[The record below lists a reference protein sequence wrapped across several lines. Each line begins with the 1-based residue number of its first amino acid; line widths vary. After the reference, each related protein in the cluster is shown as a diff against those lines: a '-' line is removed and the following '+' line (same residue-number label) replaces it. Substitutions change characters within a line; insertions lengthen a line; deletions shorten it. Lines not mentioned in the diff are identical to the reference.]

1 MFELTTGAVAQTMTS
16 TEIAKLTG
24 KEKKHIHRDIK
35 EQLLL
40 GLYGIDGPKMDLIDI
55 KGISVILADNGF
67 WSEVNLDRYHTD
79 ILVSGYEVK
88 YRAAIVKRWHEL
100 EEVARKGISN
110 TRMLA
115 NIAVQMADAEERQL
129 ALEAE
134 NAHLKK
140 QVKVV
145 EAKADAVLSQS
156 GFYSVLGFCK
166 LHELPVTLAQA
177 AGHSRGV
184 NKLCQRDGIERQQ
197 TVDPRFGKIYI
208 YPELQLFEYFSN
220 KGLLEI

>member
-1 MFELTTGAVAQTMTS
+1 MFEMTTGAVAQTMTS
-16 TEIAKLTG
+16 TEIALLTG
-24 KEKKHIHRDIK
+24 KRKSDIHVDIK
-35 EQLLL
+35 QQLLL
-40 GLYGIDGPKMDLIDI
+40 GLYGIDGGDFHHEQIQGLMIVL
-55 KGISVILADNGF
+55 DNRGY

-110 TRMLA
+110 ARMLA

-134 NAHLKK
+134 NARLKG
-140 QVKVV
+140 QMNIV

-156 GFYSVLGFCK
+156 GWYSILGFAK
-166 LHELPVTLAQA
+166 LHGLSVTTAQA
-177 AGHSRGV
+177 STYSRGV
-184 NKLCQRDGIERQQ
+184 NRLCLRDSIVRQE
-197 TVDPRFGKIYI
+197 TKDPRFGTVFI
-208 YPELQLFEYFSN
+208 YPEDHITEYFVS
-220 KGLLEI
+220 KGLLEL

>member
-1 MFELTTGAVAQTMTS
+1 MFEMTTGAVAQTMTS
-16 TEIAKLTG
+16 TEIALLTG
-24 KEKKHIHRDIK
+24 KEKKHVHRDIK

-40 GLYGIDGPKMDLIDI
+40 GIYGIDGPKMNHEQIQGLTI
-55 KGISVILADNGF
+55 VLDNRGY

-100 EEVARKGISN
+100 EEAARKGISN

-115 NIAVQMADAEERQL
+115 NLAVQMADAEDRQL

-134 NAHLKK
+134 NAKLKS
-140 QVKVV
+140 QINIV

-156 GFYSVLGFCK
+156 GWYSILGFAK
-166 LHELPVTLAQA
+166 LHGLSVTTAQA
-177 AGHSRGV
+177 STHSRGV
-184 NKLCQRDGIERQQ
+184 NRLCSRDSIVRQE
-197 TVDPRFGKIYI
+197 TKDPRFGTVFI
-208 YPELQLFEYFSN
+208 YPEDQITEYFVS
-220 KGLLEI
+220 KGLLEL

>member
-1 MFELTTGAVAQTMTS
+1 MFEMTTGAVAQTMTS

-24 KEKKHIHRDIK
+24 KPKGNIHRDIK
-35 EQLLL
+35 EQLFL
-40 GLYGIDGPKMDLIDI
+40 GLYGIEDANLHLLDI

-115 NIAVQMADAEERQL
+115 NLAVQMADAEERQL

-134 NAHLKK
+134 NARLKG
-140 QVKVV
+140 QMNIV

-156 GFYSVLGFCK
+156 GWYSILGFAK
-166 LHELPVTLAQA
+166 LHGLSITTAQA
-177 AGHSRGV
+177 STYSRGV
-184 NKLCQRDGIERQQ
+184 NRLCSRDSIVRQE
-197 TVDPRFGKIYI
+197 TKDPRFGTVFI
-208 YPELQLFEYFSN
+208 YPEDHITEYFIS
-220 KGLLEI
+220 KGLLEL

>member
-1 MFELTTGAVAQTMTS
+1 MTS
-16 TEIAKLTG
+16 TEIALLTG
-24 KEKKHIHRDIK
+24 KRKSDIHVDIK
-35 EQLLL
+35 QQLLL
-40 GLYGIDGPKMDLIDI
+40 GLYGIDGGDFHHEQIQGLMIVL
-55 KGISVILADNGF
+55 DNRGY

-134 NAHLKK
+134 NARLKG
-140 QVKVV
+140 QMNIV

-156 GFYSVLGFCK
+156 GWYSILGFAK
-166 LHELPVTLAQA
+166 LHGLSVTTAQA
-177 AGHSRGV
+177 STYSRGV
-184 NKLCQRDGIERQQ
+184 NRLCSRDSIVRQE
-197 TVDPRFGKIYI
+197 TKDPRFGTVFI
-208 YPELQLFEYFSN
+208 YPEDHITEYFVF
-220 KGLLEI
+220 KGLLEL

>member
-16 TEIAKLTG
+16 TEIALLTG
-24 KEKKHIHRDIK
+24 KEKKHVHRDIK

-55 KGISVILADNGF
+55 KGIFVILADNGF
-67 WSEVNLDRYHTD
+67 WSEVRLDRYHTD

-115 NIAVQMADAEERQL
+115 NLAVQMADAEERQL

-134 NAHLKK
+134 NARLKG
-140 QVKVV
+140 QMNIV

-156 GFYSVLGFCK
+156 GWYSILGFAK
-166 LHELPVTLAQA
+166 LHGLSITTAQA
-177 AGHSRGV
+177 STHSRGV
-184 NKLCQRDGIERQQ
+184 NRLCLRDSIVRQE
-197 TVDPRFGKIYI
+197 TKDPRFGTVFI
-208 YPELQLFEYFSN
+208 YPEDHITEYFVS
-220 KGLLEI
+220 KGLLEL